1 MSAIRD
7 PYGVGGPP
15 GPRPHRTRGP
25 IISTA
30 TPHRARRSG
39 TAPGTRTTPDI
50 RITGTGD
57 GIGTTASSARRRPRV
72 AALLAAGTGLGVVL
86 SGFGALSASAATPF
100 EPAEL
105 SYPYPSNATYDYV
118 PIMDEFTQLRA
129 DRPDIIAVN
138 DAKTVT
144 INQTATPEQVDR
156 AIVDQYD
163 DMSVSMADGLGER
176 LGAIYRDAR
185 TAGELPKTEAL
196 LAKSGGLVGYYSSS
210 NPAKEH
216 FDWDRPYIRFPEQ
229 LTYRDKPGG
238 DAWASTSGAYPS
250 GHTSQAY
257 WQGTSLATMLP
268 ELAPQILARTSEAG
282 NNRIV
287 MAAHYPLDV
296 MSGRMMGQ
304 HIVERRW
311 SDPEFRT
318 LFEQASTELRDVLED
333 GCGASLADC
342 IASDTPYLTDE
353 EALAVYRERL
363 GYDFPLVGA
372 AGEPMTVPENAES
385 LLITSRPDL
394 TPEQRRQV
402 LALTAVDSG
411 SPLDEGAE
419 GSWQRIDLAAAMT
432 VPVAVAADG
441 GVSLVDPAAPPVDP
455 APVDPAPV
463 DPAPVDPA
471 PVDPAPVDPAP
482 VDPTDPVTV
491 APVDEGAAGADPSG
505 DDQGGAG
512 QQPAQGTTPAD
523 GITAAGETS
532 DDALAYT
539 GSEHVAG
546 VVAAALALMAGG
558 AGLMIVRRRRLRRLP

>member
-1 MSAIRD
+1 
-7 PYGVGGPP
+7 
-15 GPRPHRTRGP
+15 
-25 IISTA
+25 
-30 TPHRARRSG
+30 
-39 TAPGTRTTPDI
+39 
-50 RITGTGD
+50 
-57 GIGTTASSARRRPRV
+57 
-72 AALLAAGTGLGVVL
+72 VVL

-100 EPAEL
+100 DPAEL
-105 SYPYPSNATYDYV
+105 EYPYPSNATYDYV
-118 PIMDEFTQLRA
+118 PIIDQFTQLRA
-129 DRPDIIAVN
+129 DRPDIIALN
-138 DAKTVT
+138 DEMTVA
-144 INQTATPEQVDR
+144 INQAATPEQVER

-163 DMSVSMADGLGER
+163 DMSVSMADGLGSG
-176 LGAIYRDAR
+176 LGAIYREAR
-185 TAGELPKTEAL
+185 ETGELPKTEAL

-216 FDWDRPYIRFPEQ
+216 FDWDRPYIRFADR
-229 LTYRDKPGG
+229 LTYRDKPDG

-257 WQGTSLATMLP
+257 WQGTTLATLLP

-282 NNRIV
+282 DNRIV

-318 LFEQASTELRDVLED
+318 LFEQAGTELRDVLEA
-333 GCGASLADC
+333 GCGASLEDC
-342 IASDTPYLTDE
+342 IAADTPYLTDE

-372 AGEPMTVPENAES
+372 AGQPMTVPENAES

-411 SPLDEGAE
+411 RPLDEGAE
-419 GSWQRIDLAAAMT
+419 GSWQRLDLAAAMSAEVT
-432 VPVAVAADG
+432 VAADG
-441 GVSLVDPAAPPVDP
+441 TVSLVEAAVPPVEP

-471 PVDPAPVDPAP
+471 PTDPAPVDPSIPAP
-482 VDPTDPVTV
+482 GEPAPAEPTDPVV
-491 APVDEGAAGADPSG
+491 APVDGTQDAGGAA
-505 DDQGGAG
+505 
-512 QQPAQGTTPAD
+512 QQPAPDTEPDTDLVAAED
-523 GITAAGETS
+523 GS
-532 DDALAYT
+532 LAYT
-539 GSEHVAG
+539 GSESTAG
-546 VVAAALALMAGG
+546 VIAAALALVTAG
-558 AGLMIVRRRRLRRLP
+558 AGILLARRRRLRRLG